1 MTTILKLKKRQVGDL
16 MKCAKKVEK
25 AAKKLSEF
33 IEDELFDDEEMDER
47 NGGGMGSGRGGGNFR
62 DEDWDDDDDD
72 DEDDMMHERR
82 GVPGTGRYGR
92 RRYGRRRY

>member
-1 MTTILKLKKRQVGDL
+1 MTTILRLKKRQVGDL

-25 AAKKLSEF
+25 AAKKLADF

-47 NGGGMGSGRGGGNFR
+47 NGGGMGSGGSGGGGNFR
-62 DEDWDDDDDD
+62 DDDDWDDDDDD
-72 DEDDMMHERR
+72 DMMNERR

-92 RRYGRRRY
+92 RSYRRRRY

>member
-1 MTTILKLKKRQVGDL
+1 MTTILRLKKRQVGDL

-47 NGGGMGSGRGGGNFR
+47 
-62 DEDWDDDDDD
+62 
-72 DEDDMMHERR
+72 R

-92 RRYGRRRY
+92 RSYRRRRY